1 VQEVEKPLYRY
12 MIVILT
18 AFVAAGLLHRGPEAA
33 IRGFL
38 VLQTSPTRLVTDFT
52 VIAGIGGTLLNA
64 SVIGAIGLFIVH
76 LVRVRL
82 SGPTMAAIFTMMGFS
97 LFGST
102 PLNMFPLVLGVFLA
116 GRISGNPFSH
126 YILIAF
132 FGTSLD
138 PLTDYLAFEAG
149 LPGIYGIPLG
159 ILAGVLVGM
168 IFPAVAMVMLRLH
181 QGFSLYNIGFT
192 AGFIA
197 LFASSLMIAAGGDLS
212 LPMIWNRTPDPF
224 LYLLVPVISVSTVLY
239 GVAVGGKNTLPGFLK
254 IMKSSGRLPSD
265 FVDMTSTGSALF
277 NMGILGLSG
286 SAYVLAVGGDFNG
299 PTIGALMTIMG
310 FGAFGKHLRNCIP
323 VMAGILLATF
333 LFGKSPAD
341 PGPLLAILFGTTLAP
356 LAGEFGPLVGMF
368 AGFFHLVMVDRTTA
382 WHGGL
387 NLYNNGFAAGL
398 TATLILAWIEWYRSN
413 RHN

>member
-1 VQEVEKPLYRY
+1 MQEVEKPLYWY
-12 MIVILT
+12 ILFFLS
-18 AFVAAGLLHRGPEAA
+18 ALVAAALLHRGPEAA
-33 IRGFL
+33 VRGFL
-38 VLQTSPTRLVTDFT
+38 LLQKSPTRLVTDFT
-52 VIAGIGGTLLNA
+52 VTAGIGGTLLNA
-64 SVIGAIGLFIVH
+64 SIVGAIGLFIMH

-82 SGPTMAAIFTMMGFS
+82 SGPTIAALFTMMGFS

-102 PLNMFPLVLGVFLA
+102 PLNMFPLILGVVLA

-149 LPGIYGIPLG
+149 LPGVYGIPLG
-159 ILAGVLVGM
+159 ILAGVLVGL
-168 IFPAVAMVMLRLH
+168 ILPAVAMVMLRLH

-197 LFASSLMIAAGGDLS
+197 LFASSVLIAAGGDLT
-212 LPMIWNRTPDPF
+212 LPMIWNRTPDPL
-224 LYLLVPVISVSTVLY
+224 LYLMVPVFSSITLVWGLVLGKKKTV
-239 GVAVGGKNTLPGFLK
+239 PGFLK
-254 IMKSSGRLPSD
+254 IMKLSGRLPSD

-277 NMGILGLSG
+277 NMGVLGLFG
-286 SAYVLAVGGDFNG
+286 SAYIFSVGGDFNG
-299 PTIGALMTIMG
+299 PTIGALMTVMG

-323 VMAGILLATF
+323 VMAGILLATI
-333 LFGKSPAD
+333 LFGKSPGD
-341 PGPLLAILFGTTLAP
+341 PAPLLAILFGTTLAP
-356 LAGEFGPLVGMF
+356 LAGEFGPLIGML
-368 AGFFHLVMVDRTTA
+368 AGFLHLVMVERTTA

-398 TATLILAWIEWYRSN
+398 TATLILACIEWYRAN
-413 RHN
+413 RPN